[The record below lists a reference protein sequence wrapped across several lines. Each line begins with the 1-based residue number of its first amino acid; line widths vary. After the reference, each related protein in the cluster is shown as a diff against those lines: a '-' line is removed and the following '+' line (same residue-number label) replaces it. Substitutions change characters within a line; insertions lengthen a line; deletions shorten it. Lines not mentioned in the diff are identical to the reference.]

1 MAKDKP
7 KIEIKYADRVVGSYT
22 LYRSMPKGARVTQW
36 GTFFPGQGE
45 DGYGRKITTDIIL
58 IFNGE
63 SKRKYR
69 VYATC
74 FSNCASHWI
83 TYQGQ
88 TLHLGTHFQDE
99 IKPESEIPK

>member
-22 LYRSMPKGARVTQW
+22 LYRSM
-36 GTFFPGQGE
+36 
-45 DGYGRKITTDIIL
+45 TDIIL